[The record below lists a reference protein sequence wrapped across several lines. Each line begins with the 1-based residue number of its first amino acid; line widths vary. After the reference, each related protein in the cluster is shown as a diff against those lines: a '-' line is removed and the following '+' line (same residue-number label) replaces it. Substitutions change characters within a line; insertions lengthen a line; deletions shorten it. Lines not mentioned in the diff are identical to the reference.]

1 MKHSVTWSGMC
12 LAIWLVRTGVVMVSF
27 LKAKYDP
34 TNTSGV
40 DTPNHRIVSSSSVV
54 NGAYRK

>member
-1 MKHSVTWSGMC
+1 MC